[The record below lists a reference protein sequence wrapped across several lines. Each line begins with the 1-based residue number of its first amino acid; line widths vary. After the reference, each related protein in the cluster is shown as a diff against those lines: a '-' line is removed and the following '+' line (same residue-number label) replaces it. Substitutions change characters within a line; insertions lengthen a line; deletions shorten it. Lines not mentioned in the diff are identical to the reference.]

1 VAKEKTY
8 SGITEEI
15 WERIKVTTEAEHKT
29 IYTLGNPGNATTQ
42 TAVGQIV
49 LEYNFDSSEKNLYYK
64 IVKKPFLVPESQ
76 IWDTLDKSIQNCL
89 LVQ

>member
-29 IYTLGNPGNATTQ
+29 IYSLGNPGTATTE
-42 TAVGQIV
+42 TVVGQLV
-49 LEYNFDSSEKNLYYK
+49 LEYKFDTAEKNLQYK
-64 IVKKPFLVPESQ
+64 ILKKPFLATEAQ

-89 LVQ
+89 PVQ